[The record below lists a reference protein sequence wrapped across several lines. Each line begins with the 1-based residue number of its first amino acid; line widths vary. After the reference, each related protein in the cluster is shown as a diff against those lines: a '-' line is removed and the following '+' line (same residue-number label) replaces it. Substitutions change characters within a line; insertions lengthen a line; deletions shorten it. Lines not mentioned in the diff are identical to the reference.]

1 MHGIGVSAVNAHTA
15 HREWATR
22 PPDER
27 YASVQALHEAARARR
42 IRTMERDIETGE
54 FRTQAVASDALAL
67 CEAPDRQAALTHW
80 SFEQL
85 AAIAGAPPK
94 YLRSLPAPIA
104 SDAINYGLQRH
115 RRQQHQLFV
124 DRDAPWTVHAITSSR
139 YARVHHDEL
148 ATRVLDLMAA
158 HPAWSPPLGYKDG
171 VYGAERVPSGAY
183 LGDRDM
189 FLFLVDGNRDLED
202 PSDSTRAGL
211 FRGFI
216 LRNSDVGAAALT
228 LDVFLFRTV
237 CANHIIWGFQHV
249 AGFRRRHVGA
259 SIQDAW
265 TTSLDAVRAALD
277 ADPSADR
284 TLLLRSTTQELGP
297 TRDAVL
303 DAVVQRLELSQKQAA
318 EAYPGGTARDESPI
332 CLGLR
337 AGTDKA
343 QSTHTLAGWTVRS
356 GCRRQSSPD
365 HGSLTGPPPCG
376 HIPARRSSSLQV
388 PRGCGSRAHPPGRA
402 RSRAL
407 PSAAPRSDRLYRRCA
422 PCANRPTNANRHED
436 HETARTHFR
445 IGDVDFVHRSFP
457 NSSSSR
463 TTCPG
468 RHG

>member
-1 MHGIGVSAVNAHTA
+1 MQGIGMSAVTAYTA

-42 IRTMERDIETGE
+42 TARWSATSRPANSGPKRLAAT
-54 FRTQAVASDALAL
+54 ASPL
-67 CEAPDRQAALTHW
+67 CEASGRQAALTHW

-158 HPAWSPPLGYKDG
+158 HPAWSLPLGYKDG

-202 PSDSTRAGL
+202 PTDSTHAGL

-228 LDVFLFRTV
+228 LDLFLFRAV

-265 TTSLDAVRAALD
+265 TTSL
-277 ADPSADR
+277 
-284 TLLLRSTTQELGP
+284 
-297 TRDAVL
+297 
-303 DAVVQRLELSQKQAA
+303 
-318 EAYPGGTARDESPI
+318 
-332 CLGLR
+332 
-337 AGTDKA
+337 
-343 QSTHTLAGWTVRS
+343 
-356 GCRRQSSPD
+356 GCRSR
-365 HGSLTGPPPCG
+365 GPRRRPV
-376 HIPARRSSSLQV
+376 RRSHSAPAVHHL
-388 PRGCGSRAHPPGRA
+388 GA
-402 RSRAL
+402 RSDA
-407 PSAAPRSDRLYRRCA
+407 
-422 PCANRPTNANRHED
+422 
-436 HETARTHFR
+436 
-445 IGDVDFVHRSFP
+445 
-457 NSSSSR
+457 
-463 TTCPG
+463 
-468 RHG
+468 